1 MGTTLIFVGLVV
13 VTDRVNRSD
22 LLDCPGGEAVP
33 GNSST
38 VQTVPETD
46 TGGQVEYTKALERS
60 VLKELGKLP
69 PYLRKKEALYLG
81 NQMQGAQARG

>member
-13 VTDRVNRSD
+13 VTDRRRRLSLSD
-22 LLDCPGGEAVP
+22 WTGGQAVP

-60 VLKELGKLP
+60 ILKELGKLP
-69 PYLRKKEALYLG
+69 PYLRKKEAPLLRK
-81 NQMQGAQARG
+81 Q

>member
-13 VTDRVNRSD
+13 VTDLVCRTS
-22 LLDCPGGEAVP
+22 LLDWLCGEEVP

-46 TGGQVEYTKALERS
+46 TGGQVEYTKALERTM
-60 VLKELGKLP
+60 LKELGKLH
-69 PYLRKKEALYLG
+69 A
-81 NQMQGAQARG
+81 